1 MYITRNISDL
11 LHKTS
16 ILVKDYN
23 IFKGEQWL
31 LCFDNIYELYD
42 VMKTKN
48 SVGTQLP
55 LKTPLLSA
63 VLFKC
68 KWSDCI

>member
-16 ILVKDYN
+16 ILVKDYY
-23 IFKGEQWL
+23 ILKGEHRL
-31 LCFDNIYELYD
+31 LCFDNINEIYD
-42 VMKTKN
+42 AMRTTN
-48 SVGTQLP
+48 SVDTQLP

>member
-1 MYITRNISDL
+1 MHITRNISEL

-16 ILVKDYN
+16 ILAKESY
-23 IFKGEQWL
+23 ILKGKHWL
-31 LCFDNIYELYD
+31 LCFDNIYETYE
-42 VMKTKN
+42 VMKTTN

-55 LKTPLLSA
+55 LKTPLLSTI
-63 VLFKC
+63 LFKC